1 MSNGKKFIIVIL
13 HWRVATSCDKKQ
25 FANVFQAAAEKEK
38 ARAKAAEKAA
48 GGGGKERAKSP
59 GKGKGGGKKTPE
71 PQQAKEGSKLRK
83 RGEEDP
89 DGKYIG
95 TVLSLFPSFPNK
107 FVI

>member
-1 MSNGKKFIIVIL
+1 MLVSRITNYTLKYFPNNCSDLLEHLI
-13 HWRVATSCDKKQ
+13 
-25 FANVFQAAAEKEK
+25 FMQAALEREK
-38 ARAKAAEKAA
+38 AKAKAAEKAA

-71 PQQAKEGSKLRK
+71 PQQTKEGSKLKK

-95 TVLSLFPSFPNK
+95 RF
-107 FVI
+107 